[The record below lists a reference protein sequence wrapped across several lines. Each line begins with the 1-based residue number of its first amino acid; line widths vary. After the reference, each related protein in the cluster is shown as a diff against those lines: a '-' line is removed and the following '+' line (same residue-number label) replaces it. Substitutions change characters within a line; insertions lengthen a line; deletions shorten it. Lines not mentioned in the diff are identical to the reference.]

1 MSTTTASTSTP
12 GPRPRSSGATLR
24 MLVGQFGGPV
34 VPLADICQPYF
45 ALSIEEAARKFN
57 EGTFPVPAF
66 RLSESRKA
74 PILVACED
82 LAAHIDAAK
91 DRARRRLERHMRNRG
106 EL

>member
-1 MSTTTASTSTP
+1 MRATTASTNTP
-12 GPRPRSSGATLR
+12 GTRPRCSAATLR
-24 MLVGQFGGPV
+24 MLVSQFGGPV
-34 VPLADICQPYF
+34 VPLADICRPYF
-45 ALSIEEAARKFN
+45 SLGIEEATRQFR

-91 DRARRRLERHMRNRG
+91 DRARRLLERHMRNRG